1 MSALDNQP
9 TNKNF
14 LSPNGFKFGIKKLP
28 NVNFFVQSVNLPS
41 FSLGTVDVEN
51 PFIKIPFPGDKL
63 TYGQLDVTFK
73 VDEDL
78 ANYLELYNWLVGIG
92 YPDNFGQ
99 RGAIEPPNVNIV
111 SGEGVY
117 TDAIL
122 IITNSKMNPNFQV
135 TFKDLYPIN
144 LSELQFDSTVTDID
158 YLTCTATFAYRIFTI
173 SVLS

>member
-1 MSALDNQP
+1 MSVLDNQP

-14 LSPNGFKFGIKKLP
+14 LSPNGFKFSIKKSP
-28 NVNFFVQSVNLPS
+28 NVNFFVQSVNLPT

-78 ANYLELYNWLVGIG
+78 TNYIEIYNWLVAIG
-92 YPDNFGQ
+92 YPDSFGQ
-99 RGAIEPPNVNIV
+99 RASIEPPNVNII
-111 SGEGVY
+111 SGDGVY
-117 TDAIL
+117 TDASL
-122 IITNSKMNPNFQV
+122 IITNSKMNPNYEV
-135 TFKDLYPIN
+135 IFKDMYPIS

-158 YLTCTATFAYRIFTI
+158 YLTCTSTFAYRIFTI
-173 SVLS
+173 NSLS

>member
-9 TNKNF
+9 LNKNF
-14 LSPNGFKFGIKKLP
+14 LSPNGFKFSIKKIP

-78 ANYLELYNWLVGIG
+78 SNYLELYNWLVAIG

-122 IITNSKMNPNFQV
+122 IITNSRMNANYQV
-135 TFKDLYPIN
+135 TFKDSYPIN
-144 LSELQFDSTVTDID
+144 LSDMQFDSTVSDID
-158 YLTCTATFAYRIFTI
+158 YITCTATFAYRIFTI
-173 SVLS
+173 SQL